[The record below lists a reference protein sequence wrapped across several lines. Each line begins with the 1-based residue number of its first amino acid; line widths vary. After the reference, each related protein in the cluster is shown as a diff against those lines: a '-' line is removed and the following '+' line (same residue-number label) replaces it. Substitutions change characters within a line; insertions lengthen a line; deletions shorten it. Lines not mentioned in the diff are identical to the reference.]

1 MKKDISI
8 DFIYNLSK
16 NFNTKNLV
24 LNKEKVNEY
33 KNIKYDIELE
43 SGQRYNQ
50 EKSDS
55 CWIFTGF
62 NMISNNIAKN
72 LNVDIKNLR
81 FSSAYFTF
89 FDRLEKSNSLYQ
101 MIIDSKVK
109 KIESLQ
115 NKISR
120 CISGTGNFI
129 YFRGLIKK
137 YGIIPE
143 SCMESN
149 ELELFNNDLNFI
161 YNNKIMNDAI
171 KLFKMKTREKSVLI
185 QIKES
190 MLKENFKILSKLYGK
205 PPVKIHYTYIDKNNK
220 EISLNMTP
228 QQFTDKYLSLNL
240 DNFIQVENYPM
251 SNRTLNKKHQFK
263 CDLNIY
269 YGCKNEFLEL
279 KIDKIKKLIIK
290 ELEDG
295 APVYILCDPRRMM
308 DKKHGII
315 DLDLYNINFDMLNKE
330 NLIKHDL
337 IRYMHAMCIKAVS
350 LKDGK
355 PFKWKIENTYGIENN
370 NNGFIIVDD
379 KAFDIFLFSAM
390 IDRKYLDE
398 KLINEFKLR
407 KCKNV

>member
-8 DFIYNLSK
+8 DFIYKLSK
-16 NFNTKNLV
+16 SVNKKDIV
-24 LNKEKVNEY
+24 LNEEKINEY

-43 SGQRYNQ
+43 SGPRYNQ

-62 NMISNNIAKN
+62 NMISNNMSKN
-72 LNVDIKNLR
+72 LNIDIKNLK

-101 MIIDSKVK
+101 MIIDSNVK
-109 KIESLQ
+109 KVERLQ

-120 CISGTGNFI
+120 CISGVGNFI

-137 YGIIPE
+137 YGIIPY

-149 ELELFNNDLNFI
+149 ELELFNSDLNFI

-171 KLFKMKTREKSVLI
+171 KLFKMKASEKSVLLKM
-185 QIKES
+185 KED

-220 EISLNMTP
+220 EISLNITP
-228 QQFTDKYLSLNL
+228 QQFADKYLTLNL
-240 DNFIQVENYPM
+240 DDFIQVENYPM
-251 SNRTLNKKHQFK
+251 SNRLLNKKHQFK

-279 KIDKIKKLIIK
+279 KMDKIKKLIIK

-295 APVYILCDPRRMM
+295 VPVYILCDPRRMRNR
-308 DKKHGII
+308 KHGII

-330 NLIKHDL
+330 NLIEYDL
-337 IRYMHAMCIKAVS
+337 IKYMHAMCIKAVS

-355 PFKWKIENTYGIENN
+355 PFKWKLENTYGTEN
-370 NNGFIIVDD
+370 NNGFVIVDD

-390 IDRKYLDE
+390 IDKRYMDE
-398 KLINEFKLR
+398 KLINIFNLKL
-407 KCKNV
+407 CKNV